1 MVEISLMMKSIRELT
16 DRYGLTVSYMDET
29 DITLISKISLPF
41 DAFIQIYANI
51 KKEKINMALIVAG
64 ERIYGVD
71 KEGGLYHE
79 HPFDTP
85 SKHIT
90 IDKLIDI
97 EDFVVKCVEFLG
109 KMGLIYEESM
119 SLPII
124 KEAAGSGL
132 DQCSVRLCLPF
143 GSGH

>member
-1 MVEISLMMKSIRELT
+1 MVEISLMIKSIRELT

-29 DITLISKISLPF
+29 DITLISKISFPF

-51 KKEKINMALIVAG
+51 KKEKINMTLIVAG

-79 HPFDTP
+79 HPFDNP

-109 KMGLIYEESM
+109 KMGLI
-119 SLPII
+119 
-124 KEAAGSGL
+124 
-132 DQCSVRLCLPF
+132 
-143 GSGH
+143 

>member
-109 KMGLIYEESM
+109 KMGLI
-119 SLPII
+119 
-124 KEAAGSGL
+124 
-132 DQCSVRLCLPF
+132 
-143 GSGH
+143 